1 MKNKST
7 RRLGDLLLDAGLI
20 TKDQLDRVLLIQ
32 RRTNRRIGEIVV
44 DEGLAEE
51 RDILELLKAQIGIER
66 VELEKLTIDP
76 EIPKLITES
85 MARRYNLIPIRL
97 EGGRII
103 VAMDDPLNI
112 LAMDDVRI
120 ATGMEVEA
128 VIATR
133 AEIVD
138 AIDQFYRQQNTE
150 QAIEEFKRQY
160 QDDLAPVDQMDEE
173 SMMKVNSAPM
183 VRFIDS
189 LIKQA
194 ISSKASDIHI
204 EPFEKNVRIRFR
216 VDGDLQEVITPERT
230 SHSAIVTRIKI
241 MGKMDIAEKRV
252 PQDGRVNHIIDGRSV
267 DMRVST
273 LPTAFGEKAV
283 IRLLDTGGTTLTKEQ
298 LGFTPHNMR
307 AFEKLIQYPYGII
320 LVTGPTGSG
329 KTTTLYAILNELNK
343 MSRNIVT
350 VEDPIEYRM
359 NGINQVQVNPKA
371 GLTFAA
377 GLRSILRQDPDV
389 IMIGEIR
396 DTETAHIAV
405 RAAITGHL
413 VLATIHT
420 NDTASTVARL
430 VDMEIEPYLISGALV
445 GIQAQRLLKKIC
457 KECKISYLASDEE
470 KRNMGEP
477 LDQELILHKGAG
489 CPVCNG
495 TGYKGRTSVVEIMQ
509 VNLEIKELIN
519 RHATTEELRQ
529 CAGKNG
535 MISLRQ
541 NAIELVKQ
549 GTTTYDEM
557 LRSTYTLD

>member
-1 MKNKST
+1 MPIKSS

-20 TKDQLDRVLLIQ
+20 SKEQLDRILLIQ

-51 RDILELLKAQIGIER
+51 QDIIDLLKVQMGIER

-76 EIPKLITES
+76 EIPMLITENL
-85 MARRYNLIPIRL
+85 ARRYNLIPIRM
-97 EGGRII
+97 EGGRVT
-103 VAMDDPLNI
+103 VAMDDPMNI
-112 LAMDDVRI
+112 VALDDVRI
-120 ATGMEVEA
+120 ATGMAVEA
-128 VIATR
+128 VIASKS
-133 AEIVD
+133 EITS
-138 AIDQFYRQQNTE
+138 AIDRFYRRQNTE
-150 QAIEEFKRQY
+150 RAIEEFKQQY
-160 QDDLAPVDQMDEE
+160 QDDLTPQDQLDEE

-194 ISSKASDIHI
+194 ITAKASDIHI
-204 EPFEKNVRIRFR
+204 EPYEKNVRIRFR
-216 VDGDLQEVITPERT
+216 VDGDLQEVFAPEKT

-241 MGKMDIAEKRV
+241 MGKMDIAEKRI
-252 PQDGRVNHIIDGRSV
+252 PQDGRVNHTIDGRSV

-273 LPTAFGEKAV
+273 LPTAYGEKAV
-283 IRLLDTGGTTLTKEQ
+283 IRLLDTGGQVLTKEQ
-298 LGFTPHNMR
+298 LGFSPYDMKV
-307 AFEKLIQYPYGII
+307 FEKLIQYPYGII

-329 KTTTLYAILNELNK
+329 KTTTLYAILSELNK
-343 MSRNIVT
+343 IDRNIIT

-359 NGINQVQVNPKA
+359 NGVNQVQVNPKA

-396 DTETAHIAV
+396 DAETAQIAV

-430 VDMEIEPYLISGALV
+430 VDMGTEPYLISGALV

-457 KECKISYLASDEE
+457 KECKTSYLASEEE
-470 KRNMGEP
+470 KRVLGEP
-477 LDQELILHKGAG
+477 FDKDLILHKGAG

-495 TGYKGRTSVVEIMQ
+495 TGYKGRTSVVEIMP

-519 RHATTEELRQ
+519 RHASTEELRQ
-529 CAGKNG
+529 CAAKNG

-541 NAIELVKQ
+541 NAIQLVKQ
-549 GTTTYDEM
+549 GVTTFDEM